1 MQEIIQDV
9 SYEAVCFLSASQIY
23 SVIALKSHNQILMEG
38 QENFFF
44 KLLFYVHNE
53 CFNTAFAQDP

>member
-1 MQEIIQDV
+1 MKLFV
-9 SYEAVCFLSASQIY
+9 FLSTSQIH
-23 SVIALKSHNQILMEG
+23 SVVALKSHNQILMEG

-53 CFNTAFAQDP
+53 CFNMVLAQDT